1 MINWE
6 RGLAELRR
14 RVDEHVYESERAV
27 AQWRQR
33 AEERLADTDSP
44 LFDQP
49 VELATVPRDAPEQF
63 REVVAKFESGELDWK
78 TVMSGATEDE
88 GGRAVSMWMDR
99 RLQHLEDAGRLVRR
113 GMTIEE
119 AYAEAAGQAGR

>member
-6 RGLAELRR
+6 RELAELRR

-27 AQWRQR
+27 EQWRQR
-33 AEERLADTDSP
+33 AEERLADADSA
-44 LFDQP
+44 LFDEP
-49 VELATVPRDAPEQF
+49 VGLTTVPRDAPEQF
-63 REVVAKFESGELDWK
+63 RDVVAKFESGELDWK

-99 RLQHLEDAGRLVRR
+99 RLQHLEDAGRFVRR
-113 GMTIEE
+113 GITMEE
-119 AYAEAAGQAGR
+119 AYAETAGQVGP